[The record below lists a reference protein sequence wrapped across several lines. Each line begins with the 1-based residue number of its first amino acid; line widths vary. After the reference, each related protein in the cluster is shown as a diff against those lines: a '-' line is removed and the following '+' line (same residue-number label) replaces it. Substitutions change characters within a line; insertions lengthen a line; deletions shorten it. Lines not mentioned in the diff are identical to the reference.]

1 MGYSRDEAW
10 EKSNGHCSL
19 CGKLLVQGNGI
30 AGQRGAW
37 HVDHSNPQARGG
49 TDSPRNLNAICARC
63 NIEKRDKDRSLSEAR
78 ARTQANSIG
87 GRIIDGINRIKKED
101 FIIDKLPDLP
111 DGFAG
116 ASRKR
121 FWKK

>member
-1 MGYSRDEAW
+1 MGYSRDDVW
-10 EKSNGHCSL
+10 EQSDGYCSL
-19 CGKLLVQGNGI
+19 CGKLLVKGNGI

-37 HVDHSNPQARGG
+37 HVDHSNPRARGG
-49 TDSPRNLNAICARC
+49 SDSSRNLNAICARC
-63 NIEKRDKDRSLSEAR
+63 NIEKRDIDRSLHAAR
-78 ARTQANSIG
+78 NRTQAKSTG
-87 GRIIDGINRIKKED
+87 GRIIDGVNRVTDEFGVKEN
-101 FIIDKLPDLP
+101 IP

>member
-1 MGYSRDEAW
+1 MGYSRDDAW
-10 EKSNGHCSL
+10 EKSNGYCRL

-37 HVDHSNPQARGG
+37 HVDHSNPQSRGG
-49 TDSPRNLNAICARC
+49 TNSPRNLNAICARC
-63 NIEKRDKDRSLSEAR
+63 NIKKSDNDRSLAKAR
-78 ARTQANSIG
+78 GRTQAKSTG
-87 GRIIDGINRIKKED
+87 GRMIDGINRVTDEFGVKEN
-101 FIIDKLPDLP
+101 IP